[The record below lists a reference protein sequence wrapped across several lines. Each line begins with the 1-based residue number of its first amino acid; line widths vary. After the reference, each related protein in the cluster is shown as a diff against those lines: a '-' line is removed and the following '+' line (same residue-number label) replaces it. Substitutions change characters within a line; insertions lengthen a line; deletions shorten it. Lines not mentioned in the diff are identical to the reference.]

1 MLPGNIGQSIA
12 TIFTYAFYVGCSA
25 TSAILQADLPLTD
38 RAGKTHL
45 SRCGSEIADRIAWG
59 NWWPTK
65 IERMEETKIWSMFWA
80 TSIFRPESRIQNP
93 LPL

>member
-1 MLPGNIGQSIA
+1 MFRENRCRSIV
-12 TIFTYAFYVGCSA
+12 TIFAYAFYVGCSA

-38 RAGKTHL
+38 RAGKMPL
-45 SRCGSEIADRIAWG
+45 GRCKSEIADGIAWG

-65 IERMEETKIWSMFWA
+65 IERMEETKIWPMFWV
-80 TSIFRPESRIQNP
+80 TSIFRLESRIQNR